1 MSWKIFEEQSPEL
14 ASMGASLLSR
24 KISFLATIR
33 SDGSPRVHPVRPIVG
48 YGYLFVFIDQRSPKR
63 SDLLKDGRYAMHCS
77 VFESN
82 GLSSEFMITG
92 VAKAVDNP
100 DIRGRAVELWSKAVP
115 GKYALFEFS
124 IDAARATDYDENK
137 KPSRHRWRRDK

>member
-1 MSWKIFEEQSPEL
+1 MSWKEFEEQSPEL

-33 SDGSPRVHPVRPIVG
+33 NDGSPRVHPVRPIVG
-48 YGYLFVFIDQRSPKR
+48 DGYLFVFIDQRSPKR

-100 DIRGRAVELWSKAVP
+100 EIRGRTVELWGVDVP
-115 GKYALFEFS
+115 DKYALFEFS
-124 IDAARATDYDENK
+124 VDSIIATDYDENR
-137 KPSRHRWRRDK
+137 KPSRHRWRRDT

>member
-1 MSWKIFEEQSPEL
+1 MSWKEFKEQSPDL
-14 ASMGASLLSR
+14 ASVGASLLSR
-24 KISFLATIR
+24 KIAFLATVR

-48 YGYLFVFIDQRSPKR
+48 DGYLFVFIDQKSPKR

-92 VAKAVDNP
+92 VAKAVNNP
-100 DIRGRAVELWSKAVP
+100 EIRRRAVELWGEDVP
-115 GKYALFEFS
+115 EKYSLFEFS
-124 IDAARATDYDENK
+124 IDAALATDYDENR

>member
-1 MSWKIFEEQSPEL
+1 MSWKEFEEQSPDL
-14 ASMGASLLSR
+14 ASVGASLLSR
-24 KISFLATIR
+24 KIAFLATIK

-48 YGYLFVFIDQRSPKR
+48 DGYLFVFIDQKSPKR

-92 VAKAVDNP
+92 VAKTINDP
-100 DIRGRAVELWSKAVP
+100 EIRRRAVELWGVDVP
-115 GKYALFEFS
+115 DKYALFEFS
-124 IDAARATDYDENK
+124 IDAALATDYDENR

>member
-48 YGYLFVFIDQRSPKR
+48 YGYLFVFIEQRSPKR

-100 DIRGRAVELWSKAVP
+100 DIRGRAVELWGKAVP
-115 GKYALFEFS
+115 G
-124 IDAARATDYDENK
+124 
-137 KPSRHRWRRDK
+137 